1 MRHPAWIDQYDRDV
15 GFPESYMSQDEELIL
30 NLRPHWW
37 QMAMPTAVGILA
49 LIVFVLIIDSTDVD
63 QLTWLGGL
71 ALLAALAWGGAMY
84 LRWINTYFVLSSER
98 LITRSGFVSKRGV
111 EIPLG
116 RINNVNFQQSLFERI
131 IGAGDLLIESAGE
144 SGQSRLSNVR
154 KPDAVQNAILLA
166 MDDYRTR
173 AFQGAQPAA
182 AAAPAATPPPTPA
195 PSHPSIPE
203 QIAQLDDLRQRGAIT
218 EVEFQEKKAELLRR
232 M

>member
-1 MRHPAWIDQYDRDV
+1 
-15 GFPESYMSQDEELIL
+15 MSQNEKLIL

-37 QMAMPTAVGILA
+37 QMAMPTAVGVLA
-49 LIVFVLIIDSTDVD
+49 LIVFMLIVNTTDVD

-84 LRWINTYFVLSSER
+84 LRWANTYFVLSSER

-166 MDDYRTR
+166 MDDYRNRTIER
-173 AFQGAQPAA
+173 IQPAA
-182 AAAPAATPPPTPA
+182 AAPVAPPAPA

-218 EVEFQEKKAELLRR
+218 DIEFQEKKAELLRR

>member
-1 MRHPAWIDQYDRDV
+1 
-15 GFPESYMSQDEELIL
+15 
-30 NLRPHWW
+30 
-37 QMAMPTAVGILA
+37 
-49 LIVFVLIIDSTDVD
+49 
-63 QLTWLGGL
+63 
-71 ALLAALAWGGAMY
+71 MY
-84 LRWINTYFVLSSER
+84 LRWTHTYFVLSSER

-116 RINNVNFQQSLFERI
+116 RINNVNFQQSLFERM

-166 MDDYRTR
+166 MDDYRNRTIER
-173 AFQGAQPAA
+173 VQQPAA
-182 AAAPAATPPPTPA
+182 APAHPPAPRPPT
-195 PSHPSIPE
+195 IPE
-203 QIAQLDDLRQRGAIT
+203 QIAQLDDLRQRGTIT

>member
-1 MRHPAWIDQYDRDV
+1 V
-15 GFPESYMSQDEELIL
+15 
-30 NLRPHWW
+30 
-37 QMAMPTAVGILA
+37 
-49 LIVFVLIIDSTDVD
+49 
-63 QLTWLGGL
+63 
-71 ALLAALAWGGAMY
+71 
-84 LRWINTYFVLSSER
+84 NTYFVLSSER

-166 MDDYRTR
+166 MDDYRNRTFDR
-173 AFQGAQPAA
+173 MQ
-182 AAAPAATPPPTPA
+182 AAPAAAPVAPPAPA

>member
-1 MRHPAWIDQYDRDV
+1 V
-15 GFPESYMSQDEELIL
+15 GFPEDYMSQDEELIL

-49 LIVFVLIIDSTDVD
+49 LIVFLLIVNTTDVD

-84 LRWINTYFVLSSER
+84 LRWVNTYFVLSSER
-98 LITRSGFVSKRGV
+98 LITRSGFISKRGV

-166 MDDYRTR
+166 MDDYRNR
-173 AFQGAQPAA
+173 AFDRVQPAA
-182 AAAPAATPPPTPA
+182 ASPVAPPAPAPN
-195 PSHPSIPE
+195 HPSIPE

>member
-1 MRHPAWIDQYDRDV
+1 
-15 GFPESYMSQDEELIL
+15 MSQDEELIL

-49 LIVFVLIIDSTDVD
+49 LIVFLLIVNTTDVD
-63 QLTWLGGL
+63 QLSWLGGL

-84 LRWINTYFVLSSER
+84 LRWVNTYFVLSSER

-166 MDDYRTR
+166 MDDYRNRTFDR
-173 AFQGAQPAA
+173 MQ
-182 AAAPAATPPPTPA
+182 AAPAAAPVAPPAPA

>member
-1 MRHPAWIDQYDRDV
+1 
-15 GFPESYMSQDEELIL
+15 MSQDEELIL

-37 QMAMPTAVGILA
+37 QMAMPTAVGVLA
-49 LIVFVLIIDSTDVD
+49 LIVFLLIVNTTDVD
-63 QLTWLGGL
+63 QLSWLGGL

-84 LRWINTYFVLSSER
+84 LRWVNTYFVLSSER

-166 MDDYRTR
+166 MDDYRNRTFDR
-173 AFQGAQPAA
+173 MQ
-182 AAAPAATPPPTPA
+182 AAPAAAPVAPPAPA